1 MGIPVLPA
9 AGNAAFYLSYANL
22 LSLSML
28 NAEIRTI
35 SNSALGTYLYNDRP
49 IYSSSFTQG
58 YNPPF
63 CPLDGDPLANVD
75 PGAAPSAAPSASRG
89 RGGGGC
95 PTPSPA
101 AFASPSARTV
111 AVPSSQ
117 NSTSPSSPSV
127 PFLTSPPRA
136 RPRRSRSWC
145 APEGAS
151 SRRARWVR
159 TARSSSRKKKP
170 PRCAP
175 RGWRRPLETV
185 WCSRRRRGRA
195 RLTVLLTARRP
206 GRRLRVDPHLRGR
219 RVGYN

>member
-75 PGAAPSAAPSASRG
+75 PGAAPSETPSTSRG
-89 RGGGGC
+89 RGGVGC
-95 PTPSPA
+95 TTPSPA
-101 AFASPSARTV
+101 AYASHTARTV

-136 RPRRSRSWC
+136 R
-145 APEGAS
+145 
-151 SRRARWVR
+151 
-159 TARSSSRKKKP
+159 TSSS
-170 PRCAP
+170 
-175 RGWRRPLETV
+175 
-185 WCSRRRRGRA
+185 
-195 RLTVLLTARRP
+195 TVLGAPASLEKIPRWSEMTWL
-206 GRRLRVDPHLRGR
+206 LRHDGHVKSSEPWW
-219 RVGYN
+219 